1 MLFRSQYSAKMAGMI
16 STELGIPC
24 APLNPVANGPEN
36 SPLDYYETAMEKNL
50 ETLRKYY
57 K

>member
-1 MLFRSQYSAKMAGMI
+1 MI